1 MTVHTPLFT
10 QMRSFQRPAR
20 LFLLATVIDGI
31 TYSSWSLFFNYYMLG
46 RGFDREF
53 LGLVTT
59 VNSSAALLLGIPLGM
74 LSDRIGRKRAMLL
87 GVFIYS
93 AASALQITVQ
103 QPAFILVCGFMVGV
117 GNSLY
122 FLSHAPF
129 MMKASDE
136 NNRTLLFSLNFG
148 LITLSG
154 AVGSLFAGQ
163 LPALFG
169 DYLNVAPTS
178 YQAYQAVLLVSV
190 ILGSMSLIPLSM
202 LPGRREQT
210 SNAPASVTVHKP
222 ALWRVIS
229 KKITIQLALPNLLI
243 GLGAAILIPY
253 INLFFRDTFEIPD
266 KTLGVLYGLSALLTG
281 LGVLIGPRLAINL
294 GSKIRAVVVTQGLSL
309 AFLLVM
315 GFIPIFWVAAV
326 AFLLRGALM
335 NMAVPLYS
343 AFAMERVGESEQAT
357 VNSVKEMA
365 WTVGWVVGPI
375 FSGYI
380 QQRSGFTPL
389 FVITA
394 ILYAG
399 AIFLT
404 QLFFKHSEQSVVN
417 VDLEGAT

>member
-1 MTVHTPLFT
+1 MTAQTSLLS

-59 VNSSAALLLGIPLGM
+59 VNSSAALLLGIPLGL

-93 AASALQITVQ
+93 VGSALQVTVQ
-103 QPAFILVCGFMVGV
+103 QPALILICGFMVGM

-136 NNRTLLFSLNFG
+136 HNRTLLFSLNFG

-154 AVGSLFAGQ
+154 AIGSLFAGQ
-163 LPALFG
+163 LPAMFG
-169 DYLNVAPTS
+169 NYLNVAPTS

-190 ILGSMSLIPLSM
+190 LLGSMSLIPLSM

-210 SNAPASVTVHKP
+210 LSEPNAGKVEKP
-222 ALWRVIS
+222 AFWRVITQ
-229 KKITIQLALPNLLI
+229 KITIQLALPNLMI

-253 INLFFRDTFEIPD
+253 INLFFRDRYGISD
-266 KTLGVLYGLSALLTG
+266 QTLGVLFSLSSLLTG
-281 LGVLIGPRLAINL
+281 LGVLIGPRLAVNL
-294 GSKIRAVVVTQGLSL
+294 GSKIRAVVVTQAFSL
-309 AFLLVM
+309 AFLLMM
-315 GFIPIFWVAAV
+315 GFIPIFWVAAI
-326 AFLLRGALM
+326 AYLLRGALM

-343 AFAMERVGESEQAT
+343 AFAMECVVESERAT

-365 WTVGWVVGPI
+365 WTVGWTVGPLL
-375 FSGYI
+375 SGYI
-380 QQRSGFTPL
+380 QQRSGFSPL

-394 ILYAG
+394 ILYG
-399 AIFLT
+399 SAIFLT
-404 QLFFKHSEQSVVN
+404 QLFFQHSEKRVV
-417 VDLEGAT
+417 DADFEGAT